1 VKTSPSGR
9 TPTLALALVA
19 LGAALAIPALAHFQ
33 MVIPSACVIEADD
46 ARSVELDLLFAH
58 PMEGHLMDMARPKA
72 LGVAV
77 RGGKPL
83 DLLATLKEKKVG
95 EHTTWTC
102 TYRIERPGDHA
113 FYVEP
118 APYWEPAEDCY
129 IIHYTKV
136 VVGAFGLE
144 EGWDAELGLKTEI
157 VPLVRPYGLWA
168 GNVFRG
174 IVKLDGEAV
183 PYAEIEVEYYNEPGK
198 TPVEPPTDAHVTQ
211 VIKANALGEFT
222 YAMPRAGW
230 WGFAA
235 LNEADFTIEHDGEPK
250 AVELGA
256 VMWVH
261 TDEMK

>member
-1 VKTSPSGR
+1 VRTSRSGR
-9 TPTLALALVA
+9 TRTLALALVVLA
-19 LGAALAIPALAHFQ
+19 AALSIPALAHFQ
-33 MVIPSACVIEADD
+33 MIVPSKVVVERPEAIT
-46 ARSVELDLLFAH
+46 LDLLFNH
-58 PMEGHLMDMARPKA
+58 PMEGHMMDMAGPKA
-72 LGVAV
+72 FGVAI
-77 RGGKPL
+77 RGGKPVN
-83 DLLATLKEKKVG
+83 LLATLEEKKVG
-95 EHTTWTC
+95 GHTAWT
-102 TYRIERPGDHA
+102 TSYRIQRPGDHV

-129 IIHYTKV
+129 IIHYAKTIV
-136 VVGAFGLE
+136 NAMGLE
-144 EGWDAELGLKTEI
+144 DGWDAELGLKTEI

-174 IVKLDGEAV
+174 IVKVDGKPA
-183 PYAEIEVEYYNEPGK
+183 PFAEIEVEYYNEPGK
-198 TPVEPPTDAHVTQ
+198 TPVEAPTPAHVTQ
-211 VIKANALGEFT
+211 LIKADAQGEFT

-235 LNEADFTIEHDGEPK
+235 LTEADFTIDHDGEPK